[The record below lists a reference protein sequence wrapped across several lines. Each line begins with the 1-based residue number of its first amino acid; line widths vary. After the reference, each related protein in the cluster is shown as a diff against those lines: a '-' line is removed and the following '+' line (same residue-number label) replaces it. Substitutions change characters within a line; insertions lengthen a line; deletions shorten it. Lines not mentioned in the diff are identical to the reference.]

1 MTLLAQHCPAHVP
14 SLLHHDPHMAVLLTH
29 FIGPPHQKLI
39 DGIQQLQQFPL
50 LAQQLSAL
58 LLASAAATSRYM
70 APSTTPL
77 AAINC
82 QRSMMWCA

>member
-14 SLLHHDPHMAVLLTH
+14 SLLHHDPHMAVLLTR

-39 DGIQQLQQFPL
+39 DGIQQLQQYPL

-58 LLASAAATSRYM
+58 LLASAAATSRC
-70 APSTTPL
+70 AACSITRSV
-77 AAINC
+77 AIN
-82 QRSMMWCA
+82 R